1 MAKEATVRNQIFSA
15 YDSLFDAEK
24 KVADYLMNHQEK
36 AIEMSVSELAGGCEA
51 RPGAWR
57 SEDQLQRL
65 SPSEDQDGE
74 GDAGTG

>member
-36 AIEMSVSELAGGCEA
+36 AIEMSVSELAAACGYD
-51 RPGAWR
+51 RPV
-57 SEDQLQRL
+57 L
-65 SPSEDQDGE
+65 
-74 GDAGTG
+74 